1 MTSDFPQWL
10 SEQLDIKAWNKAEL
24 SRRSGVSAP
33 QITRIMNR
41 EQSPG
46 KESLIAIARALH
58 LPQETVFRAAGM
70 LPPVPARNEQIER
83 IMNYLDT
90 LPESELDRIEIQIA
104 ALSQRRVKT
113 GKTGPLRGKP

>member
-1 MTSDFPQWL
+1 
-10 SEQLDIKAWNKAEL
+10 
-24 SRRSGVSAP
+24 
-33 QITRIMNR
+33 
-41 EQSPG
+41 
-46 KESLIAIARALH
+46 
-58 LPQETVFRAAGM
+58 M